1 MKDFTKGKEAK
12 LILQFSI
19 PLILG
24 NIFQNLY
31 TIVDSIIVG
40 NYLGKEAL
48 GAVGA
53 SFPFIFVLISL
64 VIGVGS
70 GASTVIS
77 QYFGARQ
84 HENVRKAI
92 DTLFI
97 FFLAASLLVTA
108 AGILLCRQVFVLL
121 RLPEE
126 MMAEAVTYLSV
137 YLSGMFFFF
146 GFSGISS
153 ILRGLGDSRT
163 PLYFMIMSAVL
174 NVVLDLLFILVF
186 KWGIAGVAFAT
197 VVAEA
202 LAFFLAAWYLNK
214 KHPVIN
220 LSFRRY
226 VFDRSIFRSCVRIGL
241 PTGFQQSFV
250 AFGMMAIMGV
260 INTFGTNAVAAYAAA
275 IRIDSFAKMPAMTFS
290 SALSSFVGQN
300 LGAFRP
306 ERAKRGLRTTIWFSM
321 GYSLFVS
328 VLIIA
333 FGKHLI
339 RLFSS
344 DIHVIAIGQD
354 YLVIVSSFY
363 LLLSVMFAFTGFLRG
378 AGATFIPMVTTLISL
393 YLFRI
398 PVAYFLSGKIGVN
411 GIWWSEPVGWFAG
424 MVILIIYYLSGKW
437 KGKEV
442 VKPSLTPED
451 EISYTPASAEE
462 VKEQGH

>member
-1 MKDFTKGKEAK
+1 
-12 LILQFSI
+12 
-19 PLILG
+19 
-24 NIFQNLY
+24 
-31 TIVDSIIVG
+31 
-40 NYLGKEAL
+40 
-48 GAVGA
+48 
-53 SFPFIFVLISL
+53 
-64 VIGVGS
+64 
-70 GASTVIS
+70 
-77 QYFGARQ
+77 
-84 HENVRKAI
+84 
-92 DTLFI
+92 
-97 FFLAASLLVTA
+97 
-108 AGILLCRQVFVLL
+108 
-121 RLPEE
+121 
-126 MMAEAVTYLSV
+126 
-137 YLSGMFFFF
+137 
-146 GFSGISS
+146 
-153 ILRGLGDSRT
+153 
-163 PLYFMIMSAVL
+163 MIMSAIL
-174 NVVLDLLFILVF
+174 IVVLDLLFILVF

-220 LSFRRY
+220 LSVRRY
-226 VFDRSIFRSCVRIGL
+226 VFDRPIFRSCVRIGL

-260 INTFGTNAVAAYAAA
+260 INTFGTNAVAAYTAA

-328 VLIIA
+328 VLIIV
-333 FGKHLI
+333 FGKPLI

-451 EISYTPASAEE
+451 QA
-462 VKEQGH
+462 